1 MYLHALINRY
11 NSMQSGIIEN
21 ISWLKIKMRIKPEY
35 NIQYNRKKTNNLSYF
50 IDVEFFS
57 EIFYVLY
64 GFCNSWK
71 KFVCFVEL
79 MGDNYM
85 A

>member
-1 MYLHALINRY
+1 
-11 NSMQSGIIEN
+11 MQSGIIEN

-57 EIFYVLY
+57 EIFYNSLPESFLY
-64 GFCNSWK
+64 
-71 KFVCFVEL
+71 
-79 MGDNYM
+79 YM
-85 A
+85 AFATLGKSLYVLWS